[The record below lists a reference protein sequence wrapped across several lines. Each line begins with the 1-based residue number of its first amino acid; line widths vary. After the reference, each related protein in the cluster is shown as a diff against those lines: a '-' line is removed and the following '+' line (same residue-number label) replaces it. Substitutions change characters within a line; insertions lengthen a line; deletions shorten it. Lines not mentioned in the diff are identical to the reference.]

1 MKLTV
6 HTYSEADTVAL
17 GRRIG
22 PVLRAG
28 DVIALRGGL
37 GAGKTHFVQGVAK
50 GMGIDAPVVSF
61 FTDELL

>member
-22 PVLRAG
+22 TVLRAG

-37 GAGKTHFVQGVAK
+37 GAGKTHSSRESPKAWESTRLSSARLFH
-50 GMGIDAPVVSF
+50 
-61 FTDELL
+61 